1 MYNIKVGVIRQ
12 ARSLSGEYTGGYAHP
27 LHSQG
32 DCLLKSMKGGDAYE
46 K

>member
-1 MYNIKVGVIRQ
+1 MYASEKSDKVRLLNGD
-12 ARSLSGEYTGGYAHP
+12 YTGGYAHP

-32 DCLLKSMKGGDAYE
+32 DYLLKSMKGGDAYE